1 MKNNSNEKVISMSPS
16 NEQYLPPDNKH
27 DLPNQYHTTYN
38 GNKNGGGGNMNK
50 DYVTH
55 EELNHAVD
63 RLSDKMDLIDS
74 HIDTKFEKVNTK
86 FEEVNTKFEEVNTKF
101 ETVNAKLAMQETSMH
116 KWIITV
122 VSVAVAVI
130 GILIKFL

>member
-1 MKNNSNEKVISMSPS
+1 
-16 NEQYLPPDNKH
+16 
-27 DLPNQYHTTYN
+27 
-38 GNKNGGGGNMNK
+38 MNK

-86 FEEVNTKFEEVNTKF
+86 FEEVNTK
-101 ETVNAKLAMQETSMH
+101 LAMQETSMH

>member
-1 MKNNSNEKVISMSPS
+1 MSPS

-86 FEEVNTKFEEVNTKF
+86 FEEVNTK
-101 ETVNAKLAMQETSMH
+101 LAMQETSMH